1 MLVSSSRKHVREVVW
16 DRQLLEKGHAIL
28 VSVLHW
34 QFVDLWKRVKKKVAT
49 LWPHKRSLY
58 RRFGGSKAQ
67 SSLSAVELRFSC
79 RSRKHPRWSF
89 LENCNTKTMT
99 AIFWCG
105 CWCDIRDFVPKP
117 PKTTIRFV
125 GWFVGGWCRFLLQGN
140 KAQVQR
146 CESSKSFPSC
156 EVLGASPCHD
166 WCCWKWRDT
175 HDARSAYNF
184 IAKFLMR

>member
-1 MLVSSSRKHVREVVW
+1 MLFSSSRKHVREVAW

-67 SSLSAVELRFSC
+67 SSFSALELRFSR
-79 RSRKHPRWSF
+79 RSRKRPCWSF
-89 LENCNTKTMT
+89 LENGNTKTRT
-99 AIFWCG
+99 LWPPYFDAG
-105 CWCDIRDFVPKP
+105 VCWFDIRDFVQKP

-140 KAQVQR
+140 KAQYR
-146 CESSKSFPSC
+146 
-156 EVLGASPCHD
+156 GARAQKVEFSQ
-166 WCCWKWRDT
+166 
-175 HDARSAYNF
+175 
-184 IAKFLMR
+184 L